1 MIRYSRGNV
10 NRIPRPVAALG
21 AVFFA
26 SIGLAACGGV
36 SSESIANVEGNPIKN
51 TTFDHWLQVAATTAA
66 GQTGGAPVVPLP
78 PSYSACIAHT
88 EELQA
93 KTKDAKKLTHE
104 EAKKECETQYESLKK
119 EVVNY
124 LISSEWVLGEAKN
137 LNVKVTDP
145 EVHKEFE
152 KIRSTQFPSQAEF
165 EKFLKTSGQSVSDLL
180 LRVKLNMLSQ
190 KIQHKVLVENEKVTE
205 EEIKKYY
212 NENKSTFGSPELRS
226 VELVLT
232 KTEQEAKEAKKEI
245 ESGKSWDEVA
255 KARSIDPVSKAKGGL
270 LKEVVKGQESKALSE
285 AIFAAPLN
293 TLSGPVKTPFGYYI
307 YEVKSITK
315 GTSKPFSKEKKRIK
329 EQLGVAKD
337 QKALAKFVKEF
348 KERWKAQTE
357 CREGFVVPNCK
368 EYTAPKDAVSKA

>member
-1 MIRYSRGNV
+1 MKRLA
-10 NRIPRPVAALG
+10 RPIAALG

-26 SIGLAACGGV
+26 CIAFAACGGV
-36 SSESIANVEGNPIKN
+36 PSDSIATVEGNAIKN
-51 TTFDHWLQVAATTAA
+51 TTFDHWLQVAATTSA
-66 GQTGGAPVVPLP
+66 GQIGGAPVVPMP
-78 PSYSACIAHT
+78 PSYGACIAHL
-88 EELQA
+88 ESVQSKA
-93 KTKDAKKLTHE
+93 KGVKPKTHE
-104 EAKKECETQYESLKK
+104 ELKKQCETQYESLKK

-137 LNVKVTDP
+137 LDVKVTDSQ
-145 EVHKEFE
+145 VHKEFE
-152 KIRSTQFPSQAEF
+152 KIRDTQFPSTAEF
-165 EKFLKTSGQSVSDLL
+165 EKFLKSSGQTVSDLL

-190 KIQHKVLVENEKVTE
+190 KIQHKVLTENEKVSE

-212 NENKSTFGSPELRS
+212 EENKSTFGTPETRS

-270 LKEVVKGQESKALSE
+270 LKEVVKGQEAKALSE
-285 AIFAAPLN
+285 AIFSAPLN

-307 YEVKSITK
+307 YEVKSIHP
-315 GTSKPFSKEKKRIK
+315 GTSKPLSKEHKRIK
-329 EQLGVAKD
+329 EQLSVAKD

-348 KERWKAQTE
+348 KEHWKDQTE

-368 EYTAPKDAVSKA
+368 EYTAPKSAAKA